1 MSGIFRWGDWL
12 TEALTLTEAFQGAH
26 LVALDV
32 DGTLMHDSGSICAEV
47 KDAVALAVAAGH
59 LATIAS
65 GRSLGA
71 VLPVRAE
78 PGLNCGHAVSSDG
91 GYLSTSPFQDPSF
104 GTEARRVEFAG
115 ILDLEAV
122 RVVASSAHTLPGI
135 HRRGGR
141 RRAAGRGALHRA
153 GRLAGPC
160 RNWCG
165 RGTRKGAPARPG
177 RHGRAQREQS
187 ERPGEAA
194 GASRRSCTA
203 CPDVRRSPR

>member
-78 PGLNCGHAVSSDG
+78 PGLNCGHAAWKTPTAATSQRARSRTPALARKRAGWSSPASSTWKPCAWWPAAPTPSREFIAAVDAAGLQGEAHFIGLG
-91 GYLSTSPFQDPSF
+91 GW
-104 GTEARRVEFAG
+104 
-115 ILDLEAV
+115 LDLAEIGVLEEREKGLLRAQADMAAPNV
-122 RVVASSAHTLPGI
+122 SKASGLEKLRA
-135 HRRGGR
+135 RRGGP
-141 RRAAGRGALHRA
+141 AQPAL
-153 GRLAGPC
+153 
-160 RNWCG
+160 
-165 RGTRKGAPARPG
+165 T
-177 RHGRAQREQS
+177 
-187 ERPGEAA
+187 
-194 GASRRSCTA
+194 
-203 CPDVRRSPR
+203 